1 MFSIINLEQSLVEDI
16 KTLNS
21 FSLITE
27 KSLQSCMLYL
37 FGLKGISNLEKF
49 TCHKLMLSE
58 RLSTLQ

>member
-27 KSLQSCMLYL
+27 KSIQSCMLYL
-37 FGLKGISNLEKF
+37 FGLKGTSSLENF
-49 TCHKLMLSE
+49 YLP
-58 RLSTLQ
+58 QVDVI